1 MLLVCGFIF
10 LVKTSRLPLK
20 LLRLS
25 QWLILSYITIFRI
38 RTVVLGGIIV
48 LGIVSSHHIH
58 SSLQWQCKKL
68 FCGW

>member
-1 MLLVCGFIF
+1 MLFVCGFIF

-25 QWLILSYITIFRI
+25 QWLILSCITIFRI
-38 RTVVLGGIIV
+38 RTVVLGGVIV
-48 LGIVSSHHIH
+48 LETVSSHHIH
-58 SSLQWQCKKL
+58 SSLQWRCKKL